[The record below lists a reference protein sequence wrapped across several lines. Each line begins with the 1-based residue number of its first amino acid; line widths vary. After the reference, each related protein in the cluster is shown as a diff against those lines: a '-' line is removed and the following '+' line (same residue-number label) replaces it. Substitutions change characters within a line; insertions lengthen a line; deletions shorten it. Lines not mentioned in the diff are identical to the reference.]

1 MRAKISVLRQ
11 ALTGQFTDHHAFLLA
26 MMLDRVDALTAQ
38 IQELTTRIQDAITP
52 LAAQV
57 AQLDEIPGVG
67 VTTAQEIIA
76 EIGTD
81 MARFPTPG
89 HLVSWAKFAPKARQ
103 SAGRS
108 KAATTGKGNPWLGG
122 TIGEAATGAAR
133 TSTFLAA
140 RYKRVVKRR
149 GKKRALVAVGN
160 SILTICWHL
169 LSDPSAHFT
178 DLGPDWHDRL
188 APQRRK
194 HQLITE
200 LERLS
205 GKKVTLHDAA

>member
-1 MRAKISVLRQ
+1 MRAKMGVLRQ
-11 ALTGQFTDHHAFLLA
+11 ALTGHFTDHHAFLLA

-38 IQELTTRIQDAITP
+38 INTLTARIEQALAP

-57 AQLDEIPGVG
+57 AQLDEIPGIG
-67 VTTAQEIIA
+67 ITTAQEIIA

-81 MARFPTPG
+81 MTRFPTPG

-122 TIGEAATGAAR
+122 TIGEAAMAAAR
-133 TSTFLAA
+133 TSSFLAA
-140 RYKRVVKRR
+140 RYRRVVKRR

-169 LSDPSAHFT
+169 LSDPAARFT

-194 HQLITE
+194 HHLIAE

>member
-1 MRAKISVLRQ
+1 MS
-11 ALTGQFTDHHAFLLA
+11 
-26 MMLDRVDALTAQ
+26 
-38 IQELTTRIQDAITP
+38 
-52 LAAQV
+52 
-57 AQLDEIPGVG
+57 
-67 VTTAQEIIA
+67 
-76 EIGTD
+76 
-81 MARFPTPG
+81 RFPTPG

-108 KAATTGKGNPWLGG
+108 KAAATGKGNPWLGG
-122 TIGEAATGAAR
+122 TIGEAAAGAAR

-169 LSDPSAHFT
+169 LSDPGAHFT

-194 HQLITE
+194 HQLIAE

-205 GKKVTLHDAA
+205 GKKVTLNDAA

>member
-11 ALTGQFTDHHAFLLA
+11 ALTGHFTEHHAFLLA

-38 IQELTTRIQDAITP
+38 IDTLTTRIDKAIAP

-57 AQLDEIPGVG
+57 AQLDEIPGIG
-67 VTTAQEIIA
+67 ITTAQEIIA
-76 EIGTD
+76 ETGTG
-81 MARFPTPG
+81 MPRFPTPG

-103 SAGRS
+103 AAGRS
-108 KAATTGKGNPWLGG
+108 KTAATGKGNPWLGG
-122 TIGEAATGAAR
+122 TIGEAAVSATR
-133 TSTFLAA
+133 TRTFLAA

-169 LSDPSAHFT
+169 LSDSAAHFT
-178 DLGPDWHDRL
+178 DLAPDWHYRL

-194 HQLITE
+194 HQLIAE

-205 GKKVTLHDAA
+205 GKKVTLNDAA